1 VVYVQTCVCV
11 DWTSWSADSH
21 TWMTRT
27 CSGTEPY
34 TVTWSTH
41 AIFDPAAV
49 PPPLTVT
56 TVLPTTKNYVRP
68 YETISFQLSTTTREE
83 VEYVVN
89 FGDPR
94 SPQTLRTTDAV
105 VGHAWSSAG
114 NYSVNITAITC
125 SGSASKIVQVQIHD
139 VQEGVR
145 PENLAIKPDI
155 DRRDWPLTLACK
167 QDIVTFSLPHP

>member
-1 VVYVQTCVCV
+1 MQTCVCV

-21 TWMTRT
+21 TWMSRT

-49 PPPLTVT
+49 PPPLAVT
-56 TVLPTTKNYVRP
+56 TMLPTTKDYVRP
-68 YETISFQLSTTTREE
+68 YETISFQLSTTTHEE

-114 NYSVNITAITC
+114 NYSVNIY
-125 SGSASKIVQVQIHD
+125 QD
-139 VQEGVR
+139 VTR
-145 PENLAIKPDI
+145 
-155 DRRDWPLTLACK
+155 T
-167 QDIVTFSLPHP
+167 S